1 MLVDH
6 STSHTKEPHL
16 STDTRAKIL
25 TAAFTVLSRE
35 GYENTSIK
43 DIAEQAGVAQGL
55 IHYYFKSKQL
65 LVLAVL
71 EFVCEK
77 VEHGLEGEAG
87 ALEAFEH
94 TKTMIRESRDSNAL
108 YIELI
113 GVSLHDSVIGPGVRD
128 FIRTSRDGIEVQAR
142 QVLAEREL
150 DPRPAR
156 GIAGVVWAAILGIMI
171 QSLVDP
177 EFDADEAV
185 DTLAVMSL
193 SAVYPHAIGA

>member
-1 MLVDH
+1 M
-6 STSHTKEPHL
+6 

-55 IHYYFKSKQL
+55 IHYYFRSKQL

-87 ALEAFEH
+87 AMEAFEH
-94 TKTMIRESRDSNAL
+94 TKTMFRESRDSNAL
-108 YIELI
+108 YIQLI

-128 FIRTSRDGIEVQAR
+128 FIRTSRDGIEEQAR
-142 QVLAEREL
+142 QVLAEREV

-156 GIAGVVWAAILGIMI
+156 GIASVVWAAILGIMI

-185 DTLAVMSL
+185 DTLAAMSL
-193 SAVYPHAIGA
+193 SAVFPVAPSAPGN